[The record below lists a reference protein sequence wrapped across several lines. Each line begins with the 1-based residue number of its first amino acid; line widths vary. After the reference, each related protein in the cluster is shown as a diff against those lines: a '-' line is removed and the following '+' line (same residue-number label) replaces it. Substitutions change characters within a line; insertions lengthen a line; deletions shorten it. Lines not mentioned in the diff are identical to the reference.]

1 MTDAS
6 KLSRRERQIMDSLYA
21 REAATI
27 NEILQDLPNPPT
39 DKAVRRLLEIL
50 EEKGHV
56 KRRKQGRSYV
66 YRPVQSKRR
75 AGEKALRHILDTF
88 FDGAL
93 DKACAIH
100 LGAKDPQIT
109 DEQLEN
115 LRKLIEDVRK
125 EGR

>member
-1 MTDAS
+1 MPNATE
-6 KLSRRERQIMDSLYA
+6 LSRRERQIMDSLYA

-27 NEILQDLPNPPT
+27 NEILEDLPNPPT

-56 KRRKQGRSYV
+56 KRRKRGRSYV
-66 YRPVQSKRR
+66 YRPIQSKRR
-75 AGEKALRHILDTF
+75 AGEKALRHLLDTF

-93 DKACAIH
+93 DKAFAIH
-100 LGAKDPQIT
+100 LGSGNPQVT

-115 LRKLIEDVRK
+115 LRRLIDEARK
-125 EGR
+125 KGR

>member
-27 NEILQDLPNPPT
+27 NEILEDLPNPPT

-66 YRPVQSKRR
+66 YRPIQSKRR
-75 AGEKALRHILDTF
+75 AGEKALRHLLDTF

-93 DKACAIH
+93 DKAFAIH
-100 LGAKDPQIT
+100 LGSKDPQVT
-109 DEQLEN
+109 DEQLDN
-115 LRKLIEDVRK
+115 LRKLIEDARK
-125 EGR
+125 KGR

>member
-1 MTDAS
+1 MTDVT
-6 KLSRRERQIMDSLYA
+6 KLSRRERQIMDSLYT
-21 REAATI
+21 REAATV
-27 NEILQDLPNPPT
+27 NEVLEDLPNPPT

-50 EEKGHV
+50 EERGHV

-66 YRPVQSKRR
+66 YRPIQSKRR

-93 DKACAIH
+93 DKAFAIH
-100 LGAKDPQIT
+100 LGSRNPQIT

-115 LRKLIEDVRK
+115 LLQLIEDARK
-125 EGR
+125 KGR

>member
-1 MTDAS
+1 MTDLS

-27 NEILQDLPNPPT
+27 NEVLEDLPNPPT
-39 DKAVRRLLEIL
+39 DKAVRRLLEIM

-66 YRPVQSKRR
+66 YRPTQSKRR

-88 FDGAL
+88 FEGAL
-93 DKACAIH
+93 DKAFAIH
-100 LGAKDPQIT
+100 LGSKDSKIT
-109 DEQLEN
+109 DEQLES
-115 LRKLIEDVRK
+115 LLQLIEDAHK
-125 EGR
+125 KGR